1 MSIILKIEAPLPAAG
16 GQEARAQRVAGKQ
29 FRGDASY
36 MACGVCNLLIGVS
49 LRSGQLD
56 LFGPLFRGIIDLNLK
71 HRKTPL
77 EVFRCCQGLIPGSE
91 DSLGMTIHNERITTC
106 WKFFVSGSGR
116 RRSHSLLALLAH
128 RNTPFLVHE

>member
-1 MSIILKIEAPLPAAG
+1 MNLSGDPGYWVCRVGNLPS
-16 GQEARAQRVAGKQ
+16 V
-29 FRGDASY
+29 
-36 MACGVCNLLIGVS
+36 VN

-56 LFGPLFRGIIDLNLK
+56 LFASLFFGIVDLNLK

-116 RRSHSLLALLAH
+116 RRSHSLLALLA
-128 RNTPFLVHE
+128 